1 MANTNVTMRI
11 DETLKSQL
19 QELMSNLGLDMTT
32 FFTMAAKQAV
42 REQALPFHPD
52 MNSGIYGLQAYKLA
66 MKNTNYN
73 SAGKATVSSDDE
85 CNDET
90 EWDDNDKNYLFIT
103 PSGNVK
109 EHIVDKVLFVQ
120 NIKAR
125 ETMEVVMKAEGLN
138 KTTIDEIQKIF
149 YAGVNI
155 VDIFNKNLYH
165 GESDVA
171 SLGSMATFQA
181 RDVRFPA
188 NGKRIILTVDENY
201 ETEDENVI
209 VILLDTDKRKI
220 VGQGMRTYL
229 SSESYPLIYNKI
241 EKLFEDDLLWNDINT
256 TQKMITD
263 GSYTRSNI
271 SFLEIIRKEND
282 ELIISNLLTYYFNYD
297 HSLFVKFAKDVLGI
311 NQFDVSFEIIRE
323 SMGNIDLWI
332 RDKKHIIIY
341 LFLIIII
348 FQLMMIL
355 KKNTE

>member
-1 MANTNVTMRI
+1 
-11 DETLKSQL
+11 
-19 QELMSNLGLDMTT
+19 
-32 FFTMAAKQAV
+32 
-42 REQALPFHPD
+42 
-52 MNSGIYGLQAYKLA
+52 
-66 MKNTNYN
+66 
-73 SAGKATVSSDDE
+73 
-85 CNDET
+85 
-90 EWDDNDKNYLFIT
+90 
-103 PSGNVK
+103 
-109 EHIVDKVLFVQ
+109 
-120 NIKAR
+120 
-125 ETMEVVMKAEGLN
+125 MEVVMKAEGLN

-220 VGQGMRTYL
+220 VGQEMRTYL